1 MIAELEKKNN
11 CGGAKSIRGRG
22 VFPIITLNQL
32 YANKG
37 VPFVIY
43 LTHLFPMFPFDSP
56 EKIRKSLVKWVKRVY
71 YNKFS
76 VAYID

>member
-1 MIAELEKKNN
+1 MIAELEKNN
-11 CGGAKSIRGRG
+11 CGGAKSIRG
-22 VFPIITLNQL
+22 VLPIITLNQL

-43 LTHLFPMFPFDSP
+43 LTHLFPMFPFDPP